1 MKRLIVAVFAVV
13 LLASCAKI
21 QIIQDI
27 ENTEIFTGSGTKPNL
42 AQVRAA
48 IVQAVVK
55 KTWRP
60 KDIDDNNIEAT
71 LSKGQ
76 KKAVVTISY
85 TTEKYSIKHKSS
97 HLLLEKDGSIHR
109 RYNSWVRGLQITIN
123 KNLSKI

>member
-1 MKRLIVAVFAVV
+1 MKRFIVAAFAVL
-13 LLASCAKI
+13 LLASCTKI

-27 ENTEIFTGSGTKPNL
+27 ENNEIFTGSGTEPSL

-48 IVQAVVK
+48 IVQAVVR
-55 KTWRP
+55 KTWQP
-60 KDIDDNNIEAT
+60 KDIDNNNIEAT

-85 TTEKYSIKHKSS
+85 TTKKYSIKHKSS
-97 HLLLEKDGSIHR
+97 HLLLENDGSIHR
-109 RYNSWVRGLQITIN
+109 RYNSWVRGVQITIK